1 MADVWQLPSLS
12 RQLQGRGRVRMSSD
26 HVKIAFSGNRGV
38 SQGRGNAGSVSVRIF
53 TSAPVLSL
61 LQPRTGANPAFMKH
75 FKPGHVLLCDFCLF
89 KMAMIGTSST
99 ILLHHGEFLPPLHLS
114 WLPAEFYELP
124 LPRLTQLRAA
134 SLVGAEL
141 FFSKPQHN

>member
-38 SQGRGNAGSVSVRIF
+38 SQGSVSVRIF

-61 LQPRTGANPAFMKH
+61 LQPRTGANPALMKH
-75 FKPGHVLLCDFCLF
+75 FKPGHVLLCDFRLF
-89 KMAMIGTSST
+89 KLAMIGTSST
-99 ILLHHGEFLPPLHLS
+99 ILLTMENFFLPFTYRGSQQSFMSSPC
-114 WLPAEFYELP
+114 P
-124 LPRLTQLRAA
+124 
-134 SLVGAEL
+134 G
-141 FFSKPQHN
+141 

>member
-12 RQLQGRGRVRMSSD
+12 RQLQGRGHVRMSSD

-38 SQGRGNAGSVSVRIF
+38 SQGSVSVRIF

-61 LQPRTGANPAFMKH
+61 LQPRTGANPALMKH
-75 FKPGHVLLCDFCLF
+75 FKPGHVLLCDFRLF
-89 KMAMIGTSST
+89 KLAMIGTSST